1 MIYRGSKIMRFR
13 EGICINCKHE
23 LQIDTNKITST
34 CPFCGMNY
42 DVIKTIGS
50 KERLLEEKKHAELK
64 FKESGKEGIKAEETK
79 DANESVEILKWFFA
93 IVIAILV
100 GGYMVMALYPKQ
112 DDNSMVNPINI
123 VESTI
128 SENITENIDIDDKE
142 KKEMDVVE
150 PIDGKHIEKKS
161 KKLDTTESQQSDDVF
176 ESGEKT
182 TISNIADNEMMSLLS
197 RILPML
203 KFIAC
208 FNLGIGFIRLIIGIV
223 NEDIEGVSGATHFLI
238 LSTFMLLC
246 ISVIVPFIK

>member
-50 KERLLEEKKHAELK
+50 KEQLLEEKKHTELK

-79 DANESVEILKWFFA
+79 DTNKSAVILKWIFA
-93 IVIAILV
+93 TVIAILV
-100 GGYMVMALYPKQ
+100 GGYMVMALYPRQ
-112 DDNSMVNPINI
+112 DDNSIV

-128 SENITENIDIDDKE
+128 SENITGNIDIDDKE

-150 PIDGKHIEKKS
+150 PIDGKHKEKKS
-161 KKLDTTESQQSDDVF
+161 KKLDTTESQQSNDVF

-182 TISNIADNEMMSLLS
+182 TISNIADNEMTLLLG
-197 RILPML
+197 RILSML
-203 KFIAC
+203 KFIAF
-208 FNLGIGFIRLIIGIV
+208 FNLGIGFIRLMIGIV
-223 NEDIEGVSGATHFLI
+223 NEDIEGVSRSTHFLI
-238 LSTFMLLC
+238 LSTFMLLF
-246 ISVIVPFIK
+246 ISVIVPFIT